1 MTGRPLIL
9 VTCCIAAVSAWA
21 WSAEALP
28 KTSRTQVAPEANSN
42 VETIARRG
50 FSGRGFSARG
60 FSGRRFAGRSF
71 FRPRAVGWGRGYRGF
86 RTAGIWGGPRWW
98 GPRRLYRSA
107 AWGPRVRWYRPR
119 YNWWPGRYANMAYW
133 GPRTY
138 SYWRPNTYFYWGR
151 GTNWG
156 PSAYSYWRPR
166 TVYWGANNYW
176 GPSYSYWRPRFW
188 SPVWGRGYGQ
198 AHGWTGWR

>member
-1 MTGRPLIL
+1 MIGRPLIL
-9 VTCCIAAVSAWA
+9 ITCCVTAVSAWTL
-21 WSAEALP
+21 SAEALP
-28 KTSRTQVAPEANSN
+28 TASRTQAAPDANST
-42 VETIARRG
+42 VETVARRG

-71 FRPRAVGWGRGYRGF
+71 FRPRTVAWGRGYRGF
-86 RTAGIWGGPRWW
+86 RTAGYWGGSRWW
-98 GPRRLYRSA
+98 GPRRLYRAA

-119 YNWWPGRYANMAYW
+119 YNWWPGRYASMAYW
-133 GPRTY
+133 GPSY

-156 PSAYSYWRPR
+156 PSTYSYWRPR
-166 TVYWGANNYW
+166 TVYWGADRYW
-176 GPSYSYWRPRFW
+176 GPSTYSYWRPRFW
-188 SPVWGRGYGQ
+188 SPFWGRGYGQ